1 MSTLFLSIYINEW
14 RWVYSLGE
22 RVIIISVLYS
32 ISFIISLIYLC
43 CRVDRQETSCIIFI
57 LCLIYIS
64 LFVFLNIIAVL
75 DLIFNNEKGFE
86 KLLKIITKFYKIFTI
101 VDKALRLFIFTIMI
115 YYLESGYY
123 SVCKKL
129 LDFFIRNYYKI
140 KKMTKCEIIII
151 LSVGIPFI
159 SGFLT
164 YLIINR
170 DNFGL
175 ESPIDYICAILD
187 CYAIFQIYTCVGFF
201 IVQLIVDCRR
211 KKMINISIDII
222 DIQ

>member
-1 MSTLFLSIYINEW
+1 MSEGE
-14 RWVYSLGE
+14 VYNLGE
-22 RVIIISVLYS
+22 RIIIISVLYA

-101 VDKALRLFIFTIMI
+101 VDIVLRFFIFTIMI

-129 LDFFIRNYYKI
+129 FDFFIRNYYKI

-151 LSVGIPFI
+151 LSVGIPLI

-164 YLIINR
+164 ILIIYR

-187 CYAIFQIYTCVGFF
+187 
-201 IVQLIVDCRR
+201 
-211 KKMINISIDII
+211 
-222 DIQ
+222 